1 MRSTY
6 DGRKPEP
13 PYSTISDE
21 QERIATLEA
30 KLAECREALEAAR
43 AELQKAH
50 GWGCAY
56 LGEREVE

>member
-21 QERIATLEA
+21 QERIAALEA
-30 KLAECREALEAAR
+30 KLAECKETLEAAR

-50 GWGCAY
+50 GGGCAY
-56 LGEREVE
+56 LREREVE